1 MPARKTIITAQL
13 VPESQRLDVAD
24 RHFGIRFPLQFEP
37 MVYRFAEQL
46 AEAYT
51 GGYWQFYTLSNGG
64 FYMAPDLDESF
75 GVVAD
80 NGYSG
85 TLSADALGITACL
98 YAYSNLSFT
107 DGTFSQR
114 CAKNYGRLLDF
125 ALKHPK
131 ASAIQAAIN

>member
-1 MPARKTIITAQL
+1 MPTRKTITARQ

-46 AEAYT
+46 AESYT
-51 GGYWQFYTLSNGG
+51 GGYWQFYSLSNGG

-75 GVVAD
+75 GVLAD
-80 NGYSG
+80 NG
-85 TLSADALGITACL
+85 
-98 YAYSNLSFT
+98 FT
-107 DGTFSQR
+107 EDNFGQR

-125 ALKHPK
+125 ALKHPE
-131 ASAIQAAIN
+131 ANVIRAAID

>member
-1 MPARKTIITAQL
+1 MPARKIITAQL
-13 VPESQRLDVAD
+13 VPESQRLDIAD

-46 AEAYT
+46 AESYT

-64 FYMAPDLDESF
+64 FYMAPDHAESF
-75 GVVAD
+75 DVVAD
-80 NGYSG
+80 NGYTG

-107 DGTFSQR
+107 EDNFGQR
-114 CAKNYGRLLDF
+114 CAKNFRRLLNF
-125 ALKHPK
+125 AMQHPE
-131 ASAIQAAIN
+131 ASAIRAAID